1 VRFASPLP
9 GDAHLVV
16 SVLADL
22 LVTAEAPPTAA
33 SLAALSP
40 LRIRISPDRTLTV
53 PFEVSAD

>member
-1 VRFASPLP
+1 M
-9 GDAHLVV
+9 

-22 LVTAEAPPTAA
+22 LLTAEEPPTAT

-53 PFEVSAD
+53 PFQVSTA